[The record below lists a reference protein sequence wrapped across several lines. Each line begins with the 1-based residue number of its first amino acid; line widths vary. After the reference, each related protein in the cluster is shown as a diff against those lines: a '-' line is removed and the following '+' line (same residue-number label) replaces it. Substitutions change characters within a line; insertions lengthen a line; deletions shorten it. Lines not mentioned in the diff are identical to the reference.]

1 LKMDTRCIA
10 LGVVL
15 FVAGFGL
22 GFAVN
27 SIFYPSGTMG
37 TQLYIGEIEWNL
49 EGDSLTMHIPIDN
62 VGGLPVTI
70 QSISVRE
77 NVTGS
82 TEYTDSDPTGI
93 FSGTGDIAPGGSE
106 TFEWNATRG
115 SAPFDFLLPGNT
127 YMVTIKVFDG
137 YYRRTTTAPFEW
149 A

>member
-1 LKMDTRCIA
+1 MRIDTRCIA

-15 FVAGFGL
+15 FVGGFGL

-37 TQLYIGEIEWNL
+37 TQLYIGEIEWSL

-62 VGGLPVTI
+62 VGGFPVTI

-82 TEYTDSDPTGI
+82 TEYTDSNPTGI
-93 FSGTGDIAPGGSE
+93 FMEQGISLQGEARPLNGTRHEVQHHLISCC
-106 TFEWNATRG
+106 
-115 SAPFDFLLPGNT
+115 
-127 YMVTIKVFDG
+127 
-137 YYRRTTTAPFEW
+137 
-149 A
+149 